1 MLQRSSKAVSNL
13 TKADSLLSRVISHL
27 LTFASLKK
35 RGSKAGVMKNHR
47 MISIEK
53 PYSSEGETQRHE

>member
-13 TKADSLLSRVISHL
+13 TKADSLLPRVISHL

-35 RGSKAGVMKNHR
+35 RGGKAGVMKNHR